1 MNQAIQFIDRVEFD
15 EQTQLLTFYAQ
26 VSGLMVE
33 CIVNTQSLL
42 ISDIAAAKHYF
53 ESLRFDYEELAE
65 QLIEDEEYN
74 SAGQIEIKALS

>member
-15 EQTQLLTFYAQ
+15 AQTQLLTFYAQ

-33 CIVNTQSLL
+33 CIVNMQSVL
-42 ISDIAAAKHYF
+42 ISDMVAAKQHF

-74 SAGQIEIKALS
+74 SAGKIEIKPLT

>member
-1 MNQAIQFIDRVEFD
+1 MNQAIQFIDRVEFN

-33 CIVNTQSLL
+33 CIVNTQSLS
-42 ISDIAAAKHYF
+42 ISDMTAAKQHF

-74 SAGQIEIKALS
+74 SAGKIEIKALT

>member
-15 EQTQLLTFYAQ
+15 TQTQLLTFYAQ

-33 CIVNTQSLL
+33 CIVNMQSVL
-42 ISDIAAAKHYF
+42 ISDMAAAKQHF

-74 SAGQIEIKALS
+74 SAGQIEIKPLT

>member
-1 MNQAIQFIDRVEFD
+1 MNQAIQFIDRIEFN
-15 EQTQLLTFYAQ
+15 EQAQQLIFYAQ

-33 CIVNTQSLL
+33 CIINTQKLV
-42 ISDIAAAKHYF
+42 IANATAAKQHF
-53 ESLRFDYEELAE
+53 ELLRFDYEELAE

>member
-33 CIVNTQSLL
+33 CIVNAQNLA
-42 ISDIAAAKHYF
+42 ISDIDEAKQHF
-53 ESLRFDYEELAE
+53 EMLRFDYEELAE

-74 SAGQIEIKALS
+74 SAGQIEIKAIT